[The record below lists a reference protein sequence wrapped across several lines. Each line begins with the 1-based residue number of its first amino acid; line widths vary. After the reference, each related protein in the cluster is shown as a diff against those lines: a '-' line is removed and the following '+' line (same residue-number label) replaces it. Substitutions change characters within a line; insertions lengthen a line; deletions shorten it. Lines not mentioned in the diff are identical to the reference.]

1 MTEEQ
6 PFGSKKFFSTLT
18 EEIKPIIEETIR
30 DRRSFDVLRN
40 ILFDKS
46 GPRSMK
52 IITTNRDEKLRK
64 ILFGFTEID
73 VSIKVLNDIP
83 FYIKHF
89 PPKNSNVSKTRFLNY
104 HVGNYFNEMY
114 ILRERLVAYQ
124 KVITRIYKN
133 DQRLVEMGNQ
143 IRHLEFLI
151 SGFDNIVDVRG
162 KHVHQNR
169 YDDNDFTRLTFFE
182 NMYDHVDP
190 RTPMVDRLYKSIL
203 REQQKKW
210 GKTISNNNEAIE
222 ETLDIYFEI
231 LYHII
236 FDKNGKFI
244 DPDNG
249 E

>member
-169 YDDNDFTRLTFFE
+169 YDDNDFTR
-182 NMYDHVDP
+182 
-190 RTPMVDRLYKSIL
+190 
-203 REQQKKW
+203 
-210 GKTISNNNEAIE
+210 
-222 ETLDIYFEI
+222 
-231 LYHII
+231 
-236 FDKNGKFI
+236 
-244 DPDNG
+244 
-249 E
+249 